1 MYALHHVF
9 FKDSENLSTVEK
21 GRKPL
26 VLGGD
31 TNGSGPAVDGE
42 EGGKSTATTTSEGG
56 TDDGSVAEI
65 VSGSYSLKEDA
76 CRHQDNLSMFTTE
89 NITGYNSTA
98 DNNPV
103 KFTKSH
109 HNKYSIS
116 STSVEAVQDGDSGA
130 GSGGNGVTGRTFIK
144 APFSTPVPAVTPH
157 ATPPVTSDNTDKETS
172 SKYYNEKITLPIGI
186 QGTLNHFKIFFCT

>member
-1 MYALHHVF
+1 M
-9 FKDSENLSTVEK
+9 
-21 GRKPL
+21 KPL

-31 TNGSGPAVDGE
+31 KNGGRQDLDGE

-65 VSGSYSLKEDA
+65 VSGSSSLKEDA

-89 NITGYNSTA
+89 NLAGYNSTA
-98 DNNPV
+98 ENNPV
-103 KFTKSH
+103 KFNKSH
-109 HNKYSIS
+109 HNKYSIG
-116 STSVEAVQDGDSGA
+116 STCVEAVQDGDSG
-130 GSGGNGVTGRTFIK
+130 GTGVTGRTFIK
-144 APFSTPVPAVTPH
+144 APFSTPVPAGTPH

-186 QGTLNHFKIFFCT
+186 QGTLNHLKYLIYNTF